1 VAGLAACAYEW
12 LQQFMPQ
19 VFQPPVVFGLKLV
32 LLGAVLAV
40 AIAWVAFYKVLPAH
54 SGPISP
60 QQPIPFSHKHHVG
73 DDGID
78 CRYCHYSVEKAA
90 FAGIP
95 SSEVCL
101 TCHSQLFS
109 DAGILAPLRES
120 ARTGKPLAWV
130 RVHDL
135 PDFVFFNHSIHVAK
149 GVGCVECHGRVD
161 RMPRIERVA
170 SLEMQWCLSCHR
182 DPAPHLRPADRVFD
196 MGPAPRRQNPQLP
209 STRRMT
215 DCSTCHR

>member
-1 VAGLAACAYEW
+1 MA
-12 LQQFMPQ
+12 QIF
-19 VFQPPVVFGLKLV
+19 PPPLV
-32 LLGAVLAV
+32 LGAKLFLLALLGAV
-40 AIAWVAFYKVLPAH
+40 AIAWLTLYKALPAQ
-54 SGPISP
+54 SGLLTPA
-60 QQPIPFSHKHHVG
+60 QPIPFSHKHHVG

-78 CRYCHYSVEKAA
+78 CRYCHWSVEKSS

-95 SSEVCL
+95 SADVCL

-109 DAGILAPLRES
+109 DAAMLAPLRES
-120 ARTGKPLAWV
+120 ARTGKPLHWI

-135 PDFVFFNHSIHVAK
+135 PDFVFFDHSIHLAK

-170 SLEMQWCLSCHR
+170 SLEMQWCLGCHR
-182 DPAPHLRPADRVFD
+182 DPAPPLGSPDQVFNRAAPPADARTR
-196 MGPAPRRQNPQLP
+196 ATLAAKLLPRERL
-209 STRRMT
+209 T